1 MATWNEKQL
10 REYFDEVVKE
20 VAPELLKMAADDRK
34 KMRRRKGDLCTVIS
48 TDV

>member
-48 TDV
+48 TDI